1 VCRDKVIFL
10 SVFRERCQ
18 KKINFKELE
27 KIVKSLM
34 NRERFKNKKI
44 KNNQF
49 KKFKN
54 QKILLKE

>member
-49 KKFKN
+49 KKF
-54 QKILLKE
+54 